1 MISPTSL
8 VTPEWKAAVS
18 VEAGIK
24 LSPEE
29 VEAQSNHG
37 HLGVAVGEGY
47 ADGPEDCYGSWGYQ
61 WCTEMV
67 QPFTEGTDKDMFYCP
82 NGTYNPKQDCTKW
95 DLAGSSQGCQDQWG
109 VTPRPEW
116 ARVMLGGKRISDAS
130 NIVFSNGQLDPW
142 HGGGILTNL
151 SDSVVA
157 IVIPN
162 GAHHI
167 DLMFTDPA
175 DKGYPDI
182 PAARDFER
190 GQMKKWVT
198 ETYERYG
205 VEGLV
210 PNV

>member
-1 MISPTSL
+1 MYNNTFDQECFNITGQMPAAPAARKKMISPTSL

-18 VEAGIK
+18 VEAGIE

-95 DLAGSSQGCQDQWG
+95 ERGEKETRAAPTQDLWPC
-109 VTPRPEW
+109 RLE
-116 ARVMLGGKRISDAS
+116 LGGACTDGSVGGDDLIKRVW
-130 NIVFSNGQLDPW
+130 IVD
-142 HGGGILTNL
+142 
-151 SDSVVA
+151 
-157 IVIPN
+157 
-162 GAHHI
+162 
-167 DLMFTDPA
+167 
-175 DKGYPDI
+175 
-182 PAARDFER
+182 R
-190 GQMKKWVT
+190 
-198 ETYERYG
+198 
-205 VEGLV
+205 VESGK
-210 PNV
+210 